1 MALRGSVLGMFYK
14 LLGMLVWNGGKVFL
28 RRKYG
33 PTYAPKPLIAGS
45 LIAVV
50 VGVLLLANA
59 KRDS

>member
-1 MALRGSVLGMFYK
+1 MFYK
-14 LLGMLVWNGGKVFL
+14 LLGMAVWNAGKLFL

-33 PTYAPKPLIAGS
+33 RTYAPKPLIAGS

-50 VGVLLLANA
+50 VGALLLVNA